1 MEHQPGQLN
10 AVVAV
15 YTRHQDAEDA
25 VRKLAGGAFDMTH
38 FSIVGQ
44 GFHSEEKVVGFYN
57 IGDRIGFWGRN
68 GAFWGA
74 LWSLFFGGIFLTI
87 PVIGP
92 VMVLGHLAAMVVAA
106 VEGAVVVGGLSAL
119 GAAIYSIGIP
129 KHSVLQYEQAVKA
142 DGFLVVA
149 HGSAEE
155 MARARTV
162 LEQSNP
168 TRIDL
173 HEDVKTPAS
182 ATLQDSSRTEVAPAC
197 H

>member
-1 MEHQPGQLN
+1 MESQAVPHD

-15 YTRHQDAEDA
+15 FARHQDAEDA
-25 VRKLAGGAFDMTH
+25 VRKLAGGGFDMTH

-57 IGDRIGFWGRN
+57 VGDRIKFWGKN
-68 GAFWGA
+68 GAFWGGI
-74 LWSLFFGGIFLTI
+74 WSLFFGGIFLTI

-106 VEGAVVVGGLSAL
+106 VEGAILVGGLSAL
-119 GAAIYSIGIP
+119 GAALFSIGIP
-129 KHSVLQYEQAVKA
+129 KDSVLQYEQAVKT

-149 HGSAEE
+149 HGSTDE
-155 MARARTV
+155 MARSKAI
-162 LEQSNP
+162 LESSNP

-173 HEDVKTPAS
+173 HGGVKFQGSGHEHAAAWAEEAKS
-182 ATLQDSSRTEVAPAC
+182 NR
-197 H
+197 

>member
-1 MEHQPGQLN
+1 MKNQLEQHD

-15 YTRHQDAEDA
+15 FAHHRDAEDA
-25 VRKLAGGAFDMTH
+25 VRKLAGSGFDMTH

-57 IGDRIGFWGRN
+57 IGDRIKFWGKN
-68 GAFWGA
+68 GAFWGGI
-74 LWSLFFGGIFLTI
+74 WSLFVGGIFLTI

-106 VEGAVVVGGLSAL
+106 VEGAVLVGGLSAL
-119 GAAIYSIGIP
+119 GAALFSIGIP
-129 KHSVLQYEQAVKA
+129 KDSVIQYEETVKT

-149 HGSAEE
+149 HGSADE
-155 MARARTV
+155 MARSKAI
-162 LEQSNP
+162 LESSNP

-173 HEDVKTPAS
+173 HENVKAQTG
-182 ATLQDSSRTEVAPAC
+182 DEKSSGPVAIPS